1 MTRITPDVW
10 DRVRDILRENVG
22 EAEYNA
28 WLLPITFDGICE
40 ESQRVT
46 LSVTSEFY
54 QNWIERKYGRQLR
67 SVMSEAAGRNVDVDL
82 IVREKTDSTEESSS
96 TEEQTPFDGGMS
108 HRRSVVDFR
117 QMGGRRGFQH
127 SAPSPRV
134 VDPPRI
140 NPRYRFEDFVVGES
154 NRYAHAAAQ
163 SVADS
168 NSQAFNPLFI
178 YGQSGLGKTHLM
190 QAIGHALYEADR
202 TVRVM
207 YASSEQ
213 FINSF
218 IESIQMN
225 RKVEFRNQYRNVDVL
240 LLDDVQFLMGKE
252 RTQDEM
258 FHTFNTLF
266 DDGKKIVLS
275 SDRPPRDL
283 ATLEERLRSRFEWG
297 VIADIQPPDLETRIA
312 ILRQK
317 ARQEGLRIPSDVLQF
332 IAERVKSNIRE
343 LEGTLKRIKVYA
355 GLHDCPINLES
366 AREVLGH
373 LMVGQP
379 QSRVSI
385 EDVQRCVCDYFEI
398 TPQEL
403 LGSNRSKKFSQPRH
417 LALYLCRELTD
428 LSFPDI
434 AAKFG
439 GKDHTS
445 VIYAFRKI
453 KKAVDADA
461 NMASIVGYLTKQI
474 QRGQGN

>member
-10 DRVRDILRENVG
+10 DRVRDILREEVG

-67 SVMSEAAGRNVDVDL
+67 SAMSDIVDGDVDVQL
-82 IVREKTDSTEESSS
+82 VVREKTESGEEAPGAEPEVHVHPVAS
-96 TEEQTPFDGGMS
+96 
-108 HRRSVVDFR
+108 RRMDVTDFR
-117 QMGGRRGFQH
+117 QMGGRHGYAQP
-127 SAPSPRV
+127 APARRV

-163 SVADS
+163 SVADAS
-168 NSQAFNPLFI
+168 SQAFNPLFI

-190 QAIGHALYEADR
+190 QAVGHALYEADR
-202 TVRVM
+202 TVRIL
-207 YASSEQ
+207 YATSEQ

-218 IESIQMN
+218 IESIQKN
-225 RKVEFRNQYRNVDVL
+225 RSVEFRNQYRNVDVL
-240 LLDDVQFLMGKE
+240 LLDDIQFLMGKE
-252 RTQDEM
+252 RTQEEI
-258 FHTFNTLF
+258 FHTFNALF

-275 SDRPPRDL
+275 SDRPPKDL

-297 VIADIQPPDLETRIA
+297 VIADMQPPDLETRIA

-317 ARQEGLRIPSDVLQF
+317 ARQEGLKIPSDVLQF

-343 LEGTLKRIKVYA
+343 LEGTLKRIKVYS
-355 GLHDCPINLES
+355 GLHKCPINLES

-379 QSRVSI
+379 QNRVTV
-385 EDVQRCVCDYFEI
+385 EDIQRCVCDYFEI

-417 LALYLCRELTD
+417 LALFLCREMTD